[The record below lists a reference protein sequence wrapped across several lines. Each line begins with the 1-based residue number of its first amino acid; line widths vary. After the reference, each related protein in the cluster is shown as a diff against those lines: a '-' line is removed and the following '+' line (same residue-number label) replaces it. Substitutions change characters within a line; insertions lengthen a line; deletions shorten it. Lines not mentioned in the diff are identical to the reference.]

1 MTRLKII
8 ATAFDDTLTP
18 TRAEVRPDEDE
29 HHDNPTPPEFA
40 STSHQPISDCRR
52 FIAGQSN
59 ATLSRI
65 VYI

>member
-8 ATAFDDTLTP
+8 ATDYDEDLNA
-18 TRAEVRPDEDE
+18 TRAEVRPDEAD
-29 HHDNPTPPEFA
+29 HHNPTELADFA

-52 FIAGQSN
+52 YIAGQSN

-65 VYI
+65 VYT